1 MRRVALITGVSGGI
15 GTAAARAFYQSDWH
29 VIGIDRR
36 ENNELPWVS
45 HFIKADLSESE
56 TPQHIAKEILTNEG
70 RIDALI
76 NNAAIQVCKSL
87 LETSLEEW
95 EMTMSSNVRAA
106 YLLVKSTYPLLKKS
120 RGAIVNIC
128 SVHAF
133 ATSIGIA
140 AYATSKG
147 ALLALTRAIAL
158 ELAADGIRANAIL
171 PGAVDTDMLRSGL
184 NRGVF
189 NNQAQKNLLNHF
201 AKKHPLGK
209 IGQPEDIGKA
219 ILFLADNQ
227 LSSFITGQTLVID
240 GGALA
245 RLSTES

>member
-1 MRRVALITGVSGGI
+1 MKRIALITGVLGGI
-15 GTAAARAFYQSDWH
+15 GSAAAKAFYQSDWH
-29 VIGIDRR
+29 IIGIDRR
-36 ENNELPWVS
+36 DNNESPWVS

-56 TPQHIAKEILTNEG
+56 TPQHIVKEIIANEG
-70 RIDALI
+70 RIDVLI
-76 NNAAIQVCKSL
+76 NNAAVQVCKSL
-87 LETSLEEW
+87 IETSLEEW
-95 EMTMSSNVRAA
+95 EITMSSNVRAA
-106 YLLVKSTYPLLKKS
+106 YLLIKSTYPFLKKS

-147 ALLALTRAIAL
+147 ALLALTRAVAL

-184 NRGVF
+184 NRSLF
-189 NNQAQKNLLNHF
+189 NNQDQENRLSHF
-201 AKKHPLGK
+201 ANKHPLGK
-209 IGQPEDIGKA
+209 LGKPEDIGKA
-219 ILFLADNQ
+219 ILFLADNEQ
-227 LSSFITGQTLVID
+227 SSFITGQTLVID